1 MRLSTR
7 TVRIHQEQARLFRAL
22 GHPARI
28 AILGI
33 LGEGEQCV
41 CHLEAMLGFRQ
52 SAISQHLMVLRSAGL
67 VEDRRDGW
75 NIYYRRTPSSH
86 AMLSGALK
94 LLTRTRPS
102 DVPHVHALGACP
114 CPKCSPQHDKLAGSG
129 PASRS
134 IEHA

>member
-1 MRLSTR
+1 MRT
-7 TVRIHQEQARLFRAL
+7 HQEQAKLFRAL

-28 AILGI
+28 AILSI
-33 LGEGEQCV
+33 LRDGEQCV
-41 CHLEAMLGFRQ
+41 CHLEAMLGLRQ

-94 LLTRTRPS
+94 LITSSGPS
-102 DVPHVHALGACP
+102 DVPHTHAGGACP
-114 CPKCSPQHDKLAGSG
+114 CPKCSGKQIKPVASI
-129 PASRS
+129 PTSRS

>member
-1 MRLSTR
+1 MRLPTR
-7 TVRIHQEQARLFRAL
+7 VLRIHQEQARMFRAL

-28 AILGI
+28 AILSI
-33 LGEGEQCV
+33 LREGEQCV
-41 CHLEAMLGFRQ
+41 CHLEAMLGLRQ

-75 NIYYRRTPSSH
+75 NIYYRRTDSSH

-94 LLTRTRPS
+94 LIASSRPS
-102 DVPHVHALGACP
+102 DIPHAHAGRACP
-114 CPKCSPQHDKLAGSG
+114 CPKCSAKQIRP
-129 PASRS
+129 PASTTRRGS

>member
-1 MRLSTR
+1 MRLPAR
-7 TVRIHQEQARLFRAL
+7 TFRIHQEQARLFRAL

-41 CHLEAMLGFRQ
+41 CHLEAVLGFRQ

-75 NIYYRRTPSSH
+75 NVYYRRTPSSH
-86 AMLSGALK
+86 AILSDALK
-94 LLTRTRPS
+94 LLTGAGPS
-102 DVPHVHALGACP
+102 HVRHAHALGACP
-114 CPKCSPQHDKLAGSG
+114 CPKCSAKHARLAGSS

-134 IEHA
+134 MGHA